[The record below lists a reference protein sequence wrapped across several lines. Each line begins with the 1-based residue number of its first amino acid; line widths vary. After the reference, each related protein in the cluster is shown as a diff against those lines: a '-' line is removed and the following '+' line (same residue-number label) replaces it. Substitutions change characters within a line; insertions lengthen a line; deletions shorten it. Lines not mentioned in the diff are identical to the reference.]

1 MPDNN
6 PNTLF
11 IASDHGG
18 FALKEFIKANLDN
31 AALLKDLGTFSE
43 ESVDYPDFAHLLAA
57 QVAAHPESAG
67 ILICGT
73 GIGMSITA
81 NRHRNIRAALVH
93 DQFTAR
99 MAKEHNNANIIVLGG
114 RVLEAATALDLV
126 QTWLDCKY
134 ENGRHQRRL
143 DLIENRNLNSAR
155 DNSAPLNLV
164 DPEISRLIA
173 QETERE
179 ENKLIM
185 IASENCVSQAVLEA
199 QGSVLTNKYAEG
211 YPGKRYYG
219 GCQFVDQTEQL
230 AIDRACNLFGAEH
243 ANVQPLSGSSANM
256 AVYLSVLK
264 PGDKIMGMNLAHGG
278 HLTHGAAV
286 SFSGKLYQS
295 VYYGVDPKSETLDY
309 DAIEELALKER
320 PKLIVAGASSYSRTL
335 DFPRFRAIA
344 DKVGALMMVDIAHIA
359 GLVVAGAHPSPV
371 PYADFVTTTTHK
383 TLRGPRG
390 GMILCRQQYAAKIDK
405 AIFPGL
411 QGGPLMHTIAGKAVA
426 FKEATSPEFI
436 TTQKQTVANA
446 AFLADKLQKKGFR
459 IVSGGTDNHLFLIDL
474 TDLPVKGQGAE
485 TALDMAGITINKN
498 GIPFDPR
505 TPTDPSGIRIGTP
518 IASTRGMRE
527 AEMEIVADCIY
538 AVLNNPKNS
547 SVIDDTRTT
556 VRDLCTR
563 FPVYGYLL

>member
-6 PNTLF
+6 LKTLF

-18 FALKEFIKANLDN
+18 FALKEFIKANLADGT
-31 AALLKDLGTFSE
+31 LLKDLGTYSE
-43 ESVDYPDFAHLLAA
+43 ESVDYPDFAHLLAG
-57 QVAAHPESAG
+57 QVAAHPGTSG

-114 RVLEAATALDLV
+114 RVLEPVAALKLV
-126 QTWLDCKY
+126 QTWLECKY

-143 DLIENRNLNSAR
+143 DLIENRNLNSTR
-155 DNSAPLNLV
+155 DITAPLNQV
-164 DPEISRLIA
+164 DPEISRIIT

-179 ENKLIM
+179 ESKLIM
-185 IASENCVSQAVLEA
+185 IASENCVSQAVFEA

-219 GCQFVDQTEQL
+219 GCQFVDQAEQL
-230 AIDRACNLFGAEH
+230 AIDRACTLFGAEH

-256 AVYLSVLK
+256 AVYFSVLQ
-264 PGDKIMGMNLAHGG
+264 PGDKILGMNLAHGG
-278 HLTHGAAV
+278 HLTHGAPV
-286 SFSGKLYQS
+286 SFSGKFYQS
-295 VYYGVDPKSETLDY
+295 SYYGVNRQSEKLDY
-309 DAIEELALKER
+309 DEIEEIALRER
-320 PKLIVAGASSYSRTL
+320 PKLIVVGASSYSRTL

-344 DKVGALMMVDIAHIA
+344 DKIGAMMMVDIAHIA

-436 TTQKQTVANA
+436 ATQKQTVVNA
-446 AFLADKLQKKGFR
+446 AFLADKLQKKGLR

-474 TDLPVKGQGAE
+474 TDLPVKGQSAE
-485 TALDMAGITINKN
+485 AALDRAGITINKN

-527 AEMEIVADCIY
+527 AEMEIVADSIF
-538 AVLNNPKNS
+538 AVLNHPEKS
-547 SVIDDTRTT
+547 SVIEETRATI
-556 VRDLCTR
+556 RNLCSR
-563 FPVYGYLL
+563 FPVYSYLL